1 MNVDEGSL
9 ATCSESQATW
19 MDALRLIRWLFDW
32 ATFHLP
38 LPVTKGLAL
47 FRRRDTTAI
56 ADTIA
61 TTAANAAETA

>member
-1 MNVDEGSL
+1 
-9 ATCSESQATW
+9 

-61 TTAANAAETA
+61 TTAANAAGTA